1 MWSYSDTELNDTSR
15 HQEQYNT
22 PCIHSPF
29 EVSAPPGG
37 LKLLPIQRKRSFNH
51 GIGKKTKNMTKKSLQ
66 HWLRLQEIHHRI
78 RDCEDETEK
87 AELYISKHLYN
98 LISLLFL
105 TFSKMRENNML
116 HWFIRNSD
124 KQKNYRCRKSRIS
137 APSENN
143 KERKKG

>member
-87 AELYISKHLYN
+87 VELYISKHLYN
-98 LISLLFL
+98 LLFL
-105 TFSKMRENNML
+105 YFSLHLKEKRNKKYAALVYRE
-116 HWFIRNSD
+116 FR
-124 KQKNYRCRKSRIS
+124 QG
-137 APSENN
+137 
-143 KERKKG
+143 KKV